1 MALTGIREA
10 CSPTIPSIMGP
21 TSEPLRAPDRSA
33 QLAKLGDLAAEAG
46 LHRVSMLAWR
56 DLADPEA
63 GGSEVHASTIAK
75 LWGEAGIEV
84 TMRTSF
90 AAGHPQVSW
99 RDGYR
104 VIRKAGR
111 YMIFPRGAFSE
122 MMGWH
127 GGRDGL
133 VEIWNG
139 MPWFSPVWAGRPR
152 ICFLHH
158 HHAEMWDMTLPPR
171 LARLGRLVESRIA
184 PPFYRRTPIVT
195 LSHSSKRELIE
206 EMGFKER
213 RITVVPP
220 GIEPRFTPG
229 GEKSARPLVVAAGRL
244 VPVKRYDSLIDVLVE
259 TKRRHPELE
268 AVIVGE
274 GYTRADLEAQRRE
287 AGAEDWIHL
296 PGRIEDE
303 ELLSLY
309 RRAWVVV
316 GAAAREGWG
325 MTLTEAAACG
335 TPAVATR
342 IAGHLDAV
350 VPDRSGLLVGGRDE
364 FVSAL
369 DAVLRDAALRD
380 RLAVGALEHATRFTW
395 EATALGTLEVLAAD
409 ARRRTR
415 HR

>member
-1 MALTGIREA
+1 M
-10 CSPTIPSIMGP
+10 S
-21 TSEPLRAPDRSA
+21 PDREPSRALDRRTLDHSA
-33 QLAKLGDLAAEAG
+33 QMAKLGDLAAGAG
-46 LHRVSMLAWR
+46 LRRVSMLAWR

-63 GGSEVHASTIAK
+63 GGSEVHASTVAK

-90 AAGHPQVSW
+90 AAGHPQISW

-111 YMIFPRGAFSE
+111 YMVFPRGAFSE

-127 GGRDGL
+127 GARDGL

-139 MPWFSPVWAGRPR
+139 MPWFSPVWAGGPR
-152 ICFLHH
+152 VCFLHH
-158 HHAEMWDMTLPPR
+158 HHAEMWQMTLPPR
-171 LARLGRLVESRIA
+171 LARMGRLLESRVA

-195 LSHSSKRELIE
+195 LSDSSKRELVE
-206 EMGFKER
+206 EMGFKKK

-220 GIEPRFTPG
+220 GIDTRFTPG
-229 GEKSARPLVVAAGRL
+229 GEKSPTPLVVAAGRL
-244 VPVKRYDSLIDVLVE
+244 VPVKRYDYLIDVLVE
-259 TKRRHPELE
+259 TKTRHPDLE

-274 GYTRADLEAQRRE
+274 GYTRGDLESRRHE

-296 PGRIEDE
+296 PGRIEDD
-303 ELLSLY
+303 ELLDLY
-309 RRAWVVV
+309 RRAWVVA

-350 VPDRSGLLVGGRDE
+350 APDVSGLLVDGRDE
-364 FVSAL
+364 FVAAL
-369 DAVLRDAALRD
+369 DAVLTDPALRS
-380 RLAVGALEHATRFTW
+380 RLGAGALDHATRFTW

-409 ARRRTR
+409 ARRRQR
-415 HR
+415 SR

>member
-1 MALTGIREA
+1 MDHID
-10 CSPTIPSIMGP
+10 GP
-21 TSEPLRAPDRSA
+21 ARAPDRSSA
-33 QLAKLGDLAAEAG
+33 IAKLGDLAAEAR
-46 LHRVSMLAWR
+46 LQRVSMLAWR
-56 DLADPEA
+56 DLEDPEA
-63 GGSEVHASTIAK
+63 GGSEVHASTVAK

-84 TMRTSF
+84 TMRTSY

-111 YMIFPRGAFSE
+111 YLVFPRGAFSE

-127 GGRDGL
+127 GARDGL

-139 MPWFSPVWAGRPR
+139 MPWFSPVWASGPR

-171 LARLGRLVESRIA
+171 LARMGRTLESRIA

-195 LSHSSKRELIE
+195 LSESSKRELVD
-206 EMGFKER
+206 EMGFKEK

-220 GIEPRFTPG
+220 GIDDRFSPG
-229 GEKSARPLVVAAGRL
+229 SEKSPTPLVVAAGRL
-244 VPVKRYDSLIDVLVE
+244 VPVKRYDYLIDVLTEV
-259 TKRRHPELE
+259 KARHPQLE

-274 GYTRADLEAQRRE
+274 GYERERLEHQRHQ
-287 AGAEDWIHL
+287 AGADDWIHL
-296 PGRIEDE
+296 PGRIDDD
-303 ELLSLY
+303 ELLELY
-309 RRAWVVV
+309 RRAWVLA

-325 MTLTEAAACG
+325 MTMTEAAACG

-342 IAGHLDAV
+342 IAGHRDAV
-350 VPDRSGLLVGGRDE
+350 DHDRSGLLIDDRDE
-364 FVSAL
+364 FVGAL
-369 DAVLRDAALRD
+369 AAVLGDEALRS
-380 RLAVGALEHATRFTW
+380 RLSEGALAHAARFTW

-409 ARRRTR
+409 AIRRRR
-415 HR
+415 

>member
-1 MALTGIREA
+1 MG
-10 CSPTIPSIMGP
+10 SP
-21 TSEPLRAPDRSA
+21 SEPSRAPDRSA
-33 QLAKLGDLAAEAG
+33 QIAKLGDLAADAG
-46 LHRVSMLAWR
+46 LRRVSMLAWR

-63 GGSEVHASTIAK
+63 GGSEVHASTVAQ

-84 TMRTSF
+84 TMRTSY

-111 YMIFPRGAFSE
+111 YLVFPRGAFSE

-127 GGRDGL
+127 GARDGL

-139 MPWFSPVWAGRPR
+139 MPWFSPLWAAGPNV
-152 ICFLHH
+152 CFLHH

-171 LARLGRLVESRIA
+171 LARMGRLVESRIA

-195 LSHSSKRELIE
+195 LSESSKRELVD
-206 EMGFKER
+206 EMGFKSK

-220 GIEPRFTPG
+220 GIAARFTPG
-229 GEKSARPLVVAAGRL
+229 GEKSPTPLVVAAGRL
-244 VPVKRYDSLIDVLVE
+244 VPVKRYDHLIDVLVE
-259 TKRRHPELE
+259 TKRRHPDLQ

-274 GYTRADLEAQRRE
+274 GYTRGDLEAQRRE
-287 AGAEDWIHL
+287 AGAETWIHL
-296 PGRIEDE
+296 PGRIEDD
-303 ELLSLY
+303 ELVALY
-309 RRAWVVV
+309 RRAWVIA

-350 VPDRSGLLVGGRDE
+350 APDRSGLLVDGQEE

-369 DAVLRDAALRD
+369 DAVLRDRSLRD
-380 RLAVGALEHATRFTW
+380 RLTAGAREHAARFTW

-409 ARRRTR
+409 ARRRR
-415 HR
+415 PRPR

>member
-1 MALTGIREA
+1 MDHLD
-10 CSPTIPSIMGP
+10 GP
-21 TSEPLRAPDRSA
+21 RRAPDRTSTI
-33 QLAKLGDLAAEAG
+33 AKLGDLAAEAG
-46 LHRVSMLAWR
+46 LQRVSMLAWR
-56 DLADPEA
+56 DLEDPEA
-63 GGSEVHASTIAK
+63 GGSEVHASTVAQ

-84 TMRTSF
+84 TMRTSY

-111 YMIFPRGAFSE
+111 YLVFPRAAFSE

-127 GGRDGL
+127 GARDGL

-139 MPWFSPVWAGRPR
+139 MPWFSPVWASGPR

-171 LARLGRLVESRIA
+171 LARMGRVLESRIA

-195 LSHSSKRELIE
+195 LSESSRRELVE
-206 EMGFKER
+206 EMGFKAK

-220 GIEPRFTPG
+220 GVDARFSPG
-229 GEKSARPLVVAAGRL
+229 QTKSPTPLVVAAGRL
-244 VPVKRYDSLIDVLVE
+244 VPVKRYDYLIDALVGV
-259 TKRRHPELE
+259 KARHPQLQ

-274 GYTRADLEAQRRE
+274 GYERERLEAQRRDH
-287 AGAEDWIHL
+287 GADDWIHL
-296 PGRIEDE
+296 PGRISDE
-303 ELLSLY
+303 ELLDLY
-309 RRAWVVV
+309 RRAWVLA

-325 MTLTEAAACG
+325 MTMTEAAACG

-342 IAGHLDAV
+342 IAGHRDAV
-350 VPDRSGLLVGGRDE
+350 DHERSGLLVDDRDE
-364 FVSAL
+364 FVGAL
-369 DAVLRDAALRD
+369 DAVLGDEQLRS
-380 RLAVGALEHATRFTW
+380 RLSAGALEHASRFTW

-409 ARRRTR
+409 AIRRRR
-415 HR
+415 